1 MKTVLDDTT
10 RHTEGERERERERAA
25 YDSVTRRKERKF
37 RILDVPVVHNAQ

>member
-1 MKTVLDDTT
+1 MKMKTVLDDTT
-10 RHTEGERERERERAA
+10 RHTEGERERERAA